1 MEAIQIKHMLAP
13 GLHDSSKYCAA
24 FCRSDSLSAIEDKIN
39 AFNCTTEVVI
49 KNDITKR
56 QVQ

>member
-1 MEAIQIKHMLAP
+1 MCLMEAIQIKHMLAP

-39 AFNCTTEVVI
+39 AFNFTTEVVI
-49 KNDITKR
+49 KKMK
-56 QVQ
+56 